1 MRMGNH
7 HILSLEYSNIISDI
21 RLTFIKCL
29 QTQGESKHI
38 LLKKEVDY
46 NENDRKDCIIIQGSF
61 NFSLKIT
68 SFRKKNKSEK
78 ESRRDYHN
86 F

>member
-7 HILSLEYSNIISDI
+7 ILSLECSNIISDI

-38 LLKKEVDY
+38 LSKKEVDN

-61 NFSLKIT
+61 NFSLT
-68 SFRKKNKSEK
+68 EQERK
-78 ESRRDYHN
+78 RI
-86 F
+86 